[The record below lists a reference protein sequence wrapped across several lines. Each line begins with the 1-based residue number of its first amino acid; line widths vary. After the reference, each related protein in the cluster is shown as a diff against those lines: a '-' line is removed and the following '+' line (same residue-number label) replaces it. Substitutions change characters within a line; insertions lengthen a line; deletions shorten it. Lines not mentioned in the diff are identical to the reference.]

1 MKAVYCIIVKIDQD
15 LPWIELRGEYATRR
29 EAQQA
34 ARIALGKIGVK
45 IANVP
50 QDGKPLKALL
60 TATKQH

>member
-1 MKAVYCIIVKIDQD
+1 MYCIIVKIDQD

-34 ARIALGKIGVK
+34 ARIAVGKIGVK

-50 QDGKPLKALL
+50 QDREPVKALV
-60 TATKQH
+60 TATRQH